1 MLGKVLRRL
10 LSVFVDLGDI
20 SDGDVLVFDTS
31 SLSHAFEGFS
41 HAAISAY
48 LEMGNPRVWGRLK
61 ARLARRFGSEEIGR
75 KAILRCD
82 TNRCLMPVGVYKELR
97 AVSAFSESLDVVT
110 TGGQN
115 VVRRYVTRKSG
126 RGNPIGFPT
135 VFKPRILI
143 KEARK
148 DLVDYVLATARMMG
162 KNISRQ
168 DAEGIALAIETGG
181 ILITAD
187 RKQAEVADRM
197 GAKVLYTIPTK
208 KLPVTLGR
216 SP

>member
-1 MLGKVLRRL
+1 MRHEQVPNACRGLQGTP
-10 LSVFVDLGDI
+10 S
-20 SDGDVLVFDTS
+20 
-31 SLSHAFEGFS
+31 
-41 HAAISAY
+41 
-48 LEMGNPRVWGRLK
+48 RVG
-61 ARLARRFGSEEIGR
+61 
-75 KAILRCD
+75 ILRVPRRGND
-82 TNRCLMPVGVYKELR
+82 GRAERGQEVRNEEVGE
-97 AVSAFSESLDVVT
+97 
-110 TGGQN
+110 
-115 VVRRYVTRKSG
+115 
-126 RGNPIGFPT
+126 GNPIGFPT